1 MGGREGINKG
11 VNILMGKNRTLR
23 DGKNRKF
30 LAKVGNIVVSSRV
43 RYNADSTCVS
53 PIVQFNM
60 CNTSLDGS
68 VEVKYTKK

>member
-30 LAKVGNIVVSSRV
+30 LAKVGNFVVSSRV

-60 CNTSLDGS
+60 CSSSLGGDIQ
-68 VEVKYTKK
+68 VNYAKK

>member
-11 VNILMGKNRTLR
+11 VNILM
-23 DGKNRKF
+23 GKNRKF

-60 CNTSLDGS
+60 CSSSLGGDIQ
-68 VEVKYTKK
+68 VNYAKK